1 MTGISL
7 AQATVIVDGALEKGA
22 ELGTS
27 PLTVAVLDPGG
38 QPVALKREDGSGNLR
53 AEIATAK
60 AWGALGMGISTRFF
74 SQFAERNPALLT
86 SFSTLA
92 RGRIIPAAG
101 GVLIRNDAGE
111 LLGAVGVSGD
121 SPEVDEQCAIHGIS
135 SAKLHADLQ
144 PPPLRSA
151 R

>member
-7 AQATVIVDGALEKGA
+7 VQATLIVDAALEKGTQ
-22 ELGTS
+22 LGTG

-38 QPVALKREDGSGNLR
+38 QPVALKRQDGSGNLR
-53 AEIATAK
+53 AEIAAAK

-74 SQFAERNPALLT
+74 SQLAAQNPALLT
-86 SFSTLA
+86 SFSMLA
-92 RGRIIPAAG
+92 GGRIIPAAG

-144 PPPLRSA
+144 PPRLRPE
-151 R
+151 